1 MISCDL
7 IRKKSGTSIFGNN
20 IYSLNEVD
28 STNAFILNMSRF
40 GAPEGTIVIAD
51 YQNSGRGKQGR
62 TWFAP
67 KGQNLTFSILLRPK
81 AEIEYAQKITLAV
94 ASTLADTIENF
105 FKKKNWPELDV
116 KLKWPNDL
124 LVGGKKI
131 SGILSESVLKD
142 KEIEALAIGV
152 GLNLNTEISEFPDD
166 IIRSSS
172 SLIEFSKTQ
181 IIPEEILALFLKNL
195 ELDYTRWERT
205 EYSDVVEQ
213 WKQRTDQIGSRIKVI
228 TQNGEQDAQFTDV
241 DNSGYLIY
249 QTEQGEQ
256 KKLISGDIECY

>member
-1 MISCDL
+1 M
-7 IRKKSGTSIFGNN
+7 
-20 IYSLNEVD
+20 
-28 STNAFILNMSRF
+28 
-40 GAPEGTIVIAD
+40 
-51 YQNSGRGKQGR
+51 
-62 TWFAP
+62 
-67 KGQNLTFSILLRPK
+67 
-81 AEIEYAQKITLAV
+81 
-94 ASTLADTIENF
+94 
-105 FKKKNWPELDV
+105 
-116 KLKWPNDL
+116 
-124 LVGGKKI
+124 
-131 SGILSESVLKD
+131 LKD

-166 IIRSSS
+166 IIKSSS

-213 WKQRTDQIGSRIKVI
+213 WKKRTDQIGSRIKVI
-228 TQNGEQDAQFTDV
+228 TPNSEQDAQFADV

-249 QTEQGEQ
+249 RTEQGEQ